1 MKRMLSGEAA
11 GRLIALVT
19 LCLGGAIA
27 VVMFVHANAEP
38 DLLWQGYYH
47 DRNGHYSFGQDL
59 ALAIRTGD
67 PQWFFSALEK
77 AKVWPPLH
85 GLVLAA
91 VLLVGGIDHRLGI
104 VPSLIGWT
112 ITITLVGV
120 IARGMFEDRARND
133 EQGDDALGIAA
144 AAIAVTLAI
153 ASPAFRLFAADVM
166 LECLGAA
173 LTAAALWAYGRAMR
187 PTGAGGVGNGA
198 ASRWR
203 VLALVL
209 TALFFEKGNY
219 WGLSVAALAV
229 SHASIAPRRAI
240 GRVLEIARHLA
251 ARATIRTLL
260 DPFLVAAALVFAVVL
275 YLYWRGP
282 TSIEVSGRP
291 VSLYPPENLVTV
303 GYAILFA
310 RAALWWYRERPTF
323 EATLGP
329 PGCAL
334 FYWHAVPVAVSFLL
348 PKRLSV
354 FLWFVG
360 PANSSPA
367 GPYDPLAAA
376 AIYWG
381 VFADGFHAARWIAI
395 VTIALFAVGL
405 VRLRR
410 FSPGGR
416 AVFALAAV
424 SFAGVALHPQIQGR
438 FLTSWL
444 FAVWIGAGAGG
455 AVLLERFV
463 PRRVR
468 LPVAGVAAAVLALAS
483 WRETPP
489 AAYAAAI
496 HPSGGPSDL
505 AFVRPL
511 MPDLD
516 GARTIAVATTFGSTS
531 LWVWAIRERC
541 RCRRQIELASIDGPR
556 SRDDARTRMAAFIA
570 ASPAE
575 VVAIVDAPGGYPQQ
589 LLISGRYDR
598 TVGIMD
604 ALAAQ
609 DRYVQVAMHAVPSF
623 SAQASLWRLREARDR
638 PPGSK

>member
-1 MKRMLSGEAA
+1 MLSGEAA

-19 LCLGGAIA
+19 LCLAGAIA
-27 VVMFVHANAEP
+27 VVMFVHANADP
-38 DLLWQGYYH
+38 DQLWQGYYH
-47 DRNGHYSFGQDL
+47 DRNGHYLFGQDL

-112 ITITLVGV
+112 LTITFVGV
-120 IARGMFEDRARND
+120 IARDMLEQRARNG
-133 EQGDDALGIAA
+133 EQGDRALGIAA

-187 PTGAGGVGNGA
+187 QTGAADAGDEA
-198 ASRWR
+198 ATRWR

-209 TALFFEKGNY
+209 TALFFEKSNY
-219 WGLSVAALAV
+219 WGLTVAALV
-229 SHASIAPRRAI
+229 LSHASIAPRRTISHAI
-240 GRVLEIARHLA
+240 EIANELA
-251 ARATIRTLL
+251 ARASIRALR
-260 DPFLVAAALVFAVVL
+260 DPFVLAAALVFAAVL

-282 TSIEVSGRP
+282 TSIEVSGRA
-291 VSLYPPENLVTV
+291 VSLYPPENLVTI

-310 RAALWWYRERPTF
+310 RAAQWWGRERPAF

-329 PGCAL
+329 SGCAL
-334 FYWHAVPVAVSFLL
+334 FYWHVVPIAVSFLL
-348 PKRLSV
+348 PKRLPV
-354 FLWFVG
+354 FLWYV
-360 PANSSPA
+360 
-367 GPYDPLAAA
+367 GPYDSPSPGPYNPLAAA
-376 AIYWG
+376 AFYWHA
-381 VFADGFHAARWIAI
+381 FADGFHAVPWIAI
-395 VTIALFAVGL
+395 VTITLFAVGL
-405 VRLRR
+405 VHLRR

-416 AVFALAAV
+416 AVFWLAAV
-424 SFAGVALHPQIQGR
+424 SFAGVAIHPQIQGR

-455 AVLLERFV
+455 AVLLERLV

-468 LPVAGVAAAVLALAS
+468 LPVAGLAAAVLALAS

-489 AAYAAAI
+489 AAYAVAI

-511 MPDLD
+511 LPDLD
-516 GARTIAVATTFGSTS
+516 GARIIAVATTFGDGN
-531 LWVWAIRERC
+531 LWIWAIRERC
-541 RCRRQIELASIDGPR
+541 RCRRQVELASNIR
-556 SRDDARTRMAAFIA
+556 ASSRDEVRTLMAARIA

-575 VVAIVDAPGGYPQQ
+575 VFAIVDAPGSPYEFPWLGQTYD
-589 LLISGRYDR
+589 LLA
-598 TVGIMD
+598 GIVD
-604 ALAAQ
+604 AMAAQ
-609 DRYVQVAMHAVPSF
+609 DRYVRVAVHAVPSF
-623 SAQASLWRLREARDR
+623 GAQVSVWRRRDAPDR
-638 PPGSK
+638 PSPGR

>member
-1 MKRMLSGEAA
+1 MLSGEAA
-11 GRLIALVT
+11 GRLVAMVM
-19 LCLGGAIA
+19 LCLAGAAA
-27 VVMFVHANAEP
+27 VVMFVHANADP

-67 PQWFFSALEK
+67 PQWFFSGLEK

-112 ITITLVGV
+112 LTITLVGV
-120 IARGMFEDRARND
+120 IARGMFEDHAQND
-133 EQGDDALGIAA
+133 EHGMQDRALGIAA
-144 AAIAVTLAI
+144 AAIAATLAV
-153 ASPAFRLFAADVM
+153 ASPAFRLLAADVM

-173 LTAAALWAYGRAMR
+173 LAAAALWAYGRAMR
-187 PTGAGGVGNGA
+187 GTGAADFGSDA

-219 WGLSVAALAV
+219 WGLTVAALAL
-229 SHASIAPRRAI
+229 SHASIAPRRTI
-240 GRVLEIARHLA
+240 GRALEIGGYLA
-251 ARATIRTLL
+251 ARASIRALL
-260 DPFLVAAALVFAVVL
+260 DPFLAAAALVFAVVL

-291 VSLYPPENLVTV
+291 VSLYPPENLVTI

-310 RAALWWYRERPTF
+310 RVALWWRRQRPAF
-323 EATLGP
+323 ETALGP
-329 PGCAL
+329 AGGAL
-334 FYWHAVPVAVSFLL
+334 FYWHVVPIAVSFLL

-360 PANSSPA
+360 PANSSPG

-376 AIYWG
+376 TFYWHA
-381 VFADGFHAARWIAI
+381 FADGFHAVPWIAI

-405 VRLRR
+405 VHLRR

-424 SFAGVALHPQIQGR
+424 SFAGVAIHPQIQGR

-455 AVLLERFV
+455 AVLLGRLV
-463 PRRVR
+463 PRGVR

-496 HPSGGPSDL
+496 HPSGGLSDL
-505 AFVRPL
+505 EFVRPL
-511 MPDLD
+511 LPDLD
-516 GARTIAVATTFGSTS
+516 GARAVAVATTFGSTN

-541 RCRRQIELASIDGPR
+541 RCRRQVELATIDRTG
-556 SRDDARTRMAAFIA
+556 SRDEARIRMAAFIA

-575 VVAIVDAPGGYPQQ
+575 VFAIVDAPGGYPMQ
-589 LLISGRYDR
+589 LLIVGPYDR
-598 TVGIMD
+598 MVGIVD
-604 ALAAQ
+604 AMAAQ
-609 DRYVQVAMHAVPSF
+609 DRYVRVAVRPVPSF
-623 SAQASLWRLREARDR
+623 GAQASLWRLRDAPDR
-638 PPGSK
+638 PSPGK